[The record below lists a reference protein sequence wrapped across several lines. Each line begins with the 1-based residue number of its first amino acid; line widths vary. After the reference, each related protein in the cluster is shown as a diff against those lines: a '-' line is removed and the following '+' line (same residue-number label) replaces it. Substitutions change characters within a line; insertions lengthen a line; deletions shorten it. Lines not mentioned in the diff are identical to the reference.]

1 MSPVSNQS
9 LSRRFCHVAFVLA
22 ALALTACSAPEAGQ
36 QKPPRPA
43 IVAQPTL
50 SGAQLA
56 VYPGEV
62 RPRHEPTLAFRI
74 GGEIT
79 ERLVETGDRVIAGQ
93 PLAKLD
99 PQDLLLQRDSAR
111 AQLAAAE
118 AEHRNA
124 RSELTR
130 YRDLLKRKLVSESQF
145 ETVQTRFDAS
155 AAQLAHAKSQLEVA
169 ENQTSYTVLKAPRDG
184 IIARRMI
191 DSGQIVAAGQSVF
204 SLAADGEREVRID
217 LPEQDFTRFAVGQA
231 VTLELWSRPDTP
243 FKGQIREL
251 SPAADPNLRTFEA
264 RIAFNNQQI
273 QAELGQSARVY
284 VQNPLA
290 KGRLSVPMAAVTADS
305 GQAYVWALNP
315 ETMVLKKV
323 LVTVVSYGDETAE
336 IHGSLTPDSWILAA
350 GTQLVQDGQRV
361 RPVDRQNRP
370 IEFGANLAQNF

>member
-1 MSPVSNQS
+1 MSPVSNPS
-9 LSRRFCHVAFVLA
+9 LSRQVCRCAFLLA

-43 IVAQPTL
+43 IVAQPSL

-62 RPRHEPTLAFRI
+62 RSRHEPTLAFRI

-79 ERLVETGDRVIAGQ
+79 ERLVETGDRVAAGQ

-99 PQDLLLQRDSAR
+99 AQDLKLQRDSAR
-111 AQLAAAE
+111 AQLAATE

-124 RSELTR
+124 RSELAR

-145 ETVQTRFDAS
+145 EAVQTRFDAS
-155 AAQLAHAKSQLEVA
+155 TAQLQHAKSQLEVA
-169 ENQTSYTVLKAPRDG
+169 ENQTGYAILKAPRDG
-184 IIARRMI
+184 IIARRMA

-217 LPEQDFTRFAVGQA
+217 LPEQDFPRFAVGQT

-243 FKGQIREL
+243 FSGQIREL

-264 RIAFNNQQI
+264 RIAFDNQQI

-284 VQNPLA
+284 VQSPA
-290 KGRLSVPMAAVTADS
+290 TSGRLNVPMAAVTADN
-305 GQAYVWALNP
+305 GQAHVWELDP
-315 ETMVLKKV
+315 ETLTLKKV
-323 LVTVVSYGDETAE
+323 LVTVVSYGGETAE

-361 RPVDRQNRP
+361 RPVDRHNKP
-370 IEFGANLAQNF
+370 IEFGANLAQGF